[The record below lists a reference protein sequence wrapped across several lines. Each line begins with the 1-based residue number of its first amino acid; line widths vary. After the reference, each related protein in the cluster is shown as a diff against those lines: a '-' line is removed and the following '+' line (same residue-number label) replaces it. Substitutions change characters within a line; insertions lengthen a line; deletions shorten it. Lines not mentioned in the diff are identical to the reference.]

1 MAEAPPGMS
10 VLNTW
15 QRFESLAQRRTSWI
29 LDGIVLG
36 AFLLR
41 LYAAAGTYLNGDEAQ
56 ILQPALQATP
66 LEAYRAALRFPYG
79 PLGNLLLYVMTWF
92 GFSELWFRLPSI
104 LAGALLPWAAYRW
117 LAFRFDATAGLLA
130 AAILAFSPNLVL
142 LAAEVRHYTIHALL
156 LVLALDA
163 FERSRAPASLR
174 WLRRSGLFLLLA
186 LLTMYMSVW
195 FLAAMAVYAGVALL
209 RDRAPARFFAE
220 EAAWFLGYLLLA
232 VAAYYTHLAALQ
244 GSQGEVLARELW
256 LREFYFR
263 PAEQTAWA
271 FLEHGF
277 LTLFGYTVPTRL
289 APALAVVFLGGVVL
303 SALGRAGRDRWAAA
317 SLILPLLTAAAAG
330 LAGMYP
336 FGGTRH
342 DFYLTSWIAAGLG
355 VALSWLA
362 RGRIAVLGAVGALAA
377 LAAMSAATPA
387 VVLAWYR
394 PNLSEPRADMDHLLA
409 YLDRDSAHPVLVAE
423 QEAHA
428 LLLAYACGGR
438 TTGFRHITADVL
450 THECGRRRIVVRQM
464 WGDPPE
470 SLIAAYWQARSLE
483 PETLRGPAYVITVGL
498 DRAPPLETPRA
509 AAFGRLRVQ
518 HAD

>member
-1 MAEAPPGMS
+1 MS

-29 LDGIVLG
+29 LGGIVLG

-41 LYAAAGTYLNGDEAQ
+41 LFAATGTYLNGDEAQ
-56 ILQPALQATP
+56 ILQPPLQATP

-117 LAFRFDATAGLLA
+117 LAFRFDPAAGLVA

-142 LAAEVRHYTIHALL
+142 LSAEVRHYTIHALL

-174 WLRRSGLFLLLA
+174 WLRRSGLLLLLA

-195 FLAAMAVYAGVALL
+195 FLAAMAIYAAVALL

-220 EAAWFLGYLLLA
+220 GAAWFLGFLLIA

-244 GSQGEVLARELW
+244 GSQGEVLAREVW

-263 PAEQTAWA
+263 PAEQSALA
-271 FLEHGF
+271 FLRHGF
-277 LTLFGYTVPTRL
+277 LTLFGYTVPTRI
-289 APALAVVFLGGVVL
+289 APALASVFLGGV
-303 SALGRAGRDRWAAA
+303 ALAAFGRAARDRWAAA

-330 LAGMYP
+330 LAGIYP

-342 DFYLTSWIAAGLG
+342 DFYLTPWIAAGLG

-362 RGRIAVLGAVGALAA
+362 RRRVALLAA
-377 LAAMSAATPA
+377 LGASAGIAAISASSPA
-387 VVLAWYR
+387 ALLAWYR
-394 PNLSEPRADMDHLLA
+394 PAISQPRGDMDRLLA
-409 YLDRDSAHPVLVAE
+409 YLGRDTAHPVLVVD
-423 QEAHA
+423 QEMHA
-428 LLLAYACGGR
+428 LVLAYVCGGR
-438 TTGFRHITADVL
+438 WPGYSEVTADSR
-450 THECGRRRIVVRQM
+450 THECGRWRIVVRQM
-464 WGDPPE
+464 WGESPE
-470 SLIAAYWQARSLE
+470 SLIAAYWQARSLQ
-483 PETLRGPAYVITVGL
+483 PETLRGPAYVLSMGP
-498 DRAPPLETPRA
+498 DRAPLLETPQA
-509 AAFGRLRVQ
+509 AVFGRLRVQ
-518 HAD
+518 HTD